1 MPWKI
6 VKVDGGYFV
15 ETISTGRRHSKAPMT
30 KAKAE
35 AQLRVLESK
44 EPRANTIAPGPLDNY
59 RGRRGGK
66 R

>member
-1 MPWKI
+1 
-6 VKVDGGYFV
+6 VKVSGGYFV
-15 ETISTGRRHSKAPMT
+15 ETISTGRRHSKEPMT

-44 EPRANTIAPGPLDNY
+44 EPVGNIVARGPLDGY